1 MLRIY
6 VISKVSN
13 AGMWRELQANGWLII
28 STWLND
34 GVESSIDFSE
44 AWPRYLQEA
53 ASATH
58 VMVYAQEGDR
68 LKGGLAEF
76 GDAVSAGAK
85 ALVVDYMPPEFRTL
99 QKHPNV
105 HLVGDIGEALKVI
118 KREARLVGRSGERDP
133 DNPCTAFGPLGTKQ
147 LRMRPDCD
155 GDGHYLCGECLYFKT
170 KVASE

>member
-13 AGMWRELQANGWLII
+13 AGMWRELRGKGWPII

-34 GVESSIDFSE
+34 GDEASIDFSE

-68 LKGGLAEF
+68 LKGGLAEL
-76 GDAVSAGAK
+76 GAAVSAGAK
-85 ALVVDYMPPEFRTL
+85 ALVVDYMPPEFRTI

-105 HLVGDIGEALKVI
+105 HLVGDIGEALNVI
-118 KREARLVGRSGERDP
+118 NRDARLVGRSGERDP
-133 DNPCTAFGPLGTKQ
+133 DNHVPRLSLSALTSFSNG
-147 LRMRPDCD
+147 
-155 GDGHYLCGECLYFKT
+155 
-170 KVASE
+170 